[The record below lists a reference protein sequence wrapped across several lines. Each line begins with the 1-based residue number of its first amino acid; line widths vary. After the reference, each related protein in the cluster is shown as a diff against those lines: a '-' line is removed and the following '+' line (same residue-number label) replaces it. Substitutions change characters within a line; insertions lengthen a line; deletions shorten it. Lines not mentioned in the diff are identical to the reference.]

1 MEKKKIN
8 IVSINA
14 ILHNVTKPGIEA
26 NKTLEI
32 KAFLDPYSLLAYS
45 KTIQIE
51 RRPNVTAT
59 NLAENTLNP
68 IILKYK
74 AVVASNNGG

>member
-1 MEKKKIN
+1 LSLFVRIHEKNRSREMEKKKIN

-32 KAFLDPYSLLAYS
+32 KAFLGP
-45 KTIQIE
+45 
-51 RRPNVTAT
+51 
-59 NLAENTLNP
+59 
-68 IILKYK
+68 
-74 AVVASNNGG
+74 